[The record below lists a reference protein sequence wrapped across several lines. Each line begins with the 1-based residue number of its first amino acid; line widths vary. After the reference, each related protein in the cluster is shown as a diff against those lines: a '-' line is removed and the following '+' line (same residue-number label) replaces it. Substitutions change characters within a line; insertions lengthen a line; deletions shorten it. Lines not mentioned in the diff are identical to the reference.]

1 MPNISRHR
9 QAEPVQGLRVA
20 VTGAASG
27 IGAAT
32 ARQLQALGWRVACLD
47 RNLIGA
53 RGTAGAEGVAI
64 EIDVADEASTIRAFE
79 EAGAAWGGLDALVTA
94 AGVIETTPFFETTVA
109 QFRRLFDINV
119 IGSFLSVREASK
131 HMQRGARI
139 CMIASISSYTGGGY
153 VARGAY
159 ATSKG
164 AVLTMMKSCAR
175 ELGPKGIAVNAVA
188 PGFIDTPFVASAMND
203 PVRRKEVE
211 AAVGKVGTAEQIAE
225 CCAWLISPAADFVHG
240 STLIADGGILM
251 R

>member
-1 MPNISRHR
+1 MSTATNVTGR
-9 QAEPVQGLRVA
+9 RVA

-32 ARQLQALGWRVACLD
+32 ARLLQAQGWRVICLD
-47 RNLIGA
+47 RNLAGA
-53 RGTAGAEGVAI
+53 RAMAGATGVAV
-64 EIDVADEASTIRAFE
+64 EVDVADESSVVRAFR
-79 EAGAAWGGLDALVTA
+79 EAGALWGGLDALVTA
-94 AGVIETTPFFETTVA
+94 AGIINTRPFFETTVEE
-109 QFRRLFDINV
+109 FRKLFDVNV
-119 IGSFLSVREASK
+119 IGSFLSVREGAK
-131 HMQRGARI
+131 HMQRGGRI

-175 ELGPKGIAVNAVA
+175 ELGAQGIAVNAVA

-225 CCAWLISPAADFVHG
+225 CCAWLISPAAEFVHG

>member
-1 MPNISRHR
+1 MNSASGR

-32 ARQLQALGWRVACLD
+32 ARQLMALGWRVACLD
-47 RNLIGA
+47 RNLAGA
-53 RGTAGAEGVAI
+53 RATAGADGVAI
-64 EIDVADEASTIRAFE
+64 ELDVADEASTVRAFK

-119 IGSFLSVREASK
+119 IGSFLSVREGAK
-131 HMQRGARI
+131 QMQRGARI

-225 CCAWLISPAADFVHG
+225 CCAWLISPAAEFVHG

>member
-1 MPNISRHR
+1 MTPAS
-9 QAEPVQGLRVA
+9 VQGLRVA

-32 ARQLQALGWRVACLD
+32 AQRLQALGWRVACLD
-47 RNLIGA
+47 RNLAGA
-53 RGTAGAEGVAI
+53 RATAGADGIAVEL
-64 EIDVADEASTIRAFE
+64 DVADEASVVNAFKE
-79 EAGAAWGGLDALVTA
+79 VGASWGGLDALVTA
-94 AGVIETTPFFETTVA
+94 AGVIETTPFFETSVA

-119 IGSFLSVREASK
+119 IGSFLSVREGAK
-131 HMQRGARI
+131 QMQHGARI

-188 PGFIDTPFVASAMND
+188 PGFIDTPFVASAIND

-225 CCAWLISPAADFVHG
+225 CCAWLVSPAADFVHG

>member
-1 MPNISRHR
+1 MTPAS
-9 QAEPVQGLRVA
+9 VQGLRVA

-32 ARQLQALGWRVACLD
+32 AQRLKALGWRVACLD
-47 RNLIGA
+47 RNLAGA
-53 RGTAGAEGVAI
+53 RATAGADGIAI
-64 EIDVADEASTIRAFE
+64 ELDVADEASVVRAFKE
-79 EAGAAWGGLDALVTA
+79 VGASFGGLDALVTA
-94 AGVIETTPFFETTVA
+94 AGVIETTPFFETSVA

-119 IGSFLSVREASK
+119 IGSFLSVREGAK
-131 HMQRGARI
+131 QMQRGARV

-240 STLIADGGILM
+240 ETLIADGGILM

>member
-1 MPNISRHR
+1 MSEISASGATTGPR
-9 QAEPVQGLRVA
+9 AA

-32 ARQLQALGWRVACLD
+32 AQRLMQVGWRVACLD
-47 RNLIGA
+47 RNLAGA
-53 RGTAGAEGVAI
+53 RATAGSNGVAI
-64 EIDVADEASTIRAFE
+64 EVDVADEAAVVCAFA
-79 EAGAAWGGLDALVTA
+79 EAGAVWGGLDALVTA
-94 AGVIETTPFFETTVA
+94 AGVIDTTPFFETTVA

-119 IGSFLSVREASK
+119 IGSFLSVREGAK
-131 HMQRGARI
+131 YMQRGARV
-139 CMIASISSYTGGGY
+139 CMVASISSYTGGGY

-175 ELGPKGIAVNAVA
+175 ELGPRGIAVNAVA
-188 PGFIDTPFVASAMND
+188 PGFIDTPFVASAMSD
-203 PVRRKEVE
+203 PVRREQVV

-225 CCAWLISPAADFVHG
+225 CCAWLVSPAADFVHG

>member
-1 MPNISRHR
+1 MSSSSASR
-9 QAEPVQGLRVA
+9 APGARVA

-32 ARQLQALGWRVACLD
+32 ARLLQSEGWRVACLD
-47 RNLIGA
+47 RNAAGA
-53 RGTAGAEGVAI
+53 RATAGQNGVAV
-64 EIDVADEASTIRAFE
+64 EVDVADEASVVRAFKE
-79 EAGAAWGGLDALVTA
+79 VDAALGGLDALVTA
-94 AGVIETTPFFETTVA
+94 AGIIDTTPFFDTTVA
-109 QFRRLFDINV
+109 QFRQLFDINV
-119 IGSFLSVREASK
+119 IGSFLSVREGAK
-131 HMQRGARI
+131 YMQTGARI
-139 CMIASISSYTGGGY
+139 CMVASISSYTGGGY

-164 AVLTMMKSCAR
+164 AVLTLMKSCAR

-188 PGFIDTPFVASAMND
+188 PGFIDTPFVASAMSD

-211 AAVGKVGTAEQIAE
+211 AAVGKVGTAEQIAQ
-225 CCAWLISPAADFVHG
+225 CCGWLVSPAADFVHG